1 MSIGLKLAL
10 ALCLDALLGE
20 PRWLWDR
27 VPHPAVLMGRLIRAL
42 DDRLNRPPLARLAG
56 VVTLVLIVLVAGA
69 VGWALSYFGG
79 IVVIFATAILLAHRS
94 LVAHVRAVAD
104 GLRLSPGAGRHA
116 VSMIVSRDVRDATP
130 DSVARASLESL
141 AENFSDGVV
150 APAFWFLV
158 GGLPGILVYKMIN
171 TADSMIGY
179 RTPRHADFGWAAA
192 RFDDLLNWV
201 PARLSGLLLA
211 VVGGSVHR
219 WTAIRADARLHRS
232 PNAGWPEAA
241 LAHSLNFALAGPRS
255 YDGAVQD
262 FPWVNGDGKRALA
275 PADIDAGVTL
285 VWNAWTALM
294 GALLVIGVLFW
305 VV

>member
-1 MSIGLKLAL
+1 MSIGLQLAL
-10 ALCLDALLGE
+10 AMCLDAVLGE

-27 VPHPAVLMGRLIRAL
+27 VPHPAVLMGRLIGAL
-42 DDRLNRPPLARLAG
+42 ERRLNRPPMARMAG
-56 VVTLVLIVLVAGA
+56 IFTLVLIVLVTGA
-69 VGWALSYFGG
+69 VGWALSQFGG
-79 IVVIFATAILLAHRS
+79 LVVICVTAILLAHRS
-94 LVAHVRAVAD
+94 LVAHVSAVAD
-104 GLRLSPGAGRHA
+104 GLRLSPEAGRRA

-130 DSVARASLESL
+130 DNVARASLESL

-150 APAFWFLV
+150 APAFWFLL
-158 GGLPGILVYKMIN
+158 GGLPGILIYKMVN

-192 RFDDLLNWV
+192 RFDDVLYWV
-201 PARLSGLLLA
+201 PARLTGLLLA
-211 VVGGSVHR
+211 RVGGSVHR
-219 WTAIRADARLHRS
+219 WNAIRADACLHRS

-262 FPWVNGDGKRALA
+262 FTWVNGAGKRALA

-285 VWNAWTALM
+285 VWNAWTALA
-294 GALLVIGVLFW
+294 GALLMIGGLFW
-305 VV
+305 VL